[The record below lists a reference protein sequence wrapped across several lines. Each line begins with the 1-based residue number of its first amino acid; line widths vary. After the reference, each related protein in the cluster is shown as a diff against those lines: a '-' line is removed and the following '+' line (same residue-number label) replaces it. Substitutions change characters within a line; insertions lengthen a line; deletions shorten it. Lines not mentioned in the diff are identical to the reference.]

1 MNYEKK
7 LSLQIFILGTIIL
20 SVGFYIAYSYNQKI
34 IIQQEL
40 ENTKYIVKELSD
52 NFGQRLLEKVKTNKT
67 LSAAPIIRN
76 KLIESNS
83 TYGQYSDSKRN
94 EIIKIKNNKW
104 QKIKDENNAFILE
117 FTNNDVAKFLKD
129 QQKRFPKEYGEIFL
143 TNKYGAIIAS
153 TSKLTTL
160 AHAHKYWWQ
169 GAYQN
174 GEGAVFFDDRG
185 FDDSV
190 DGYVLGI
197 VIPIKEDNKI
207 IGILKANLNIIGSIN
222 ELLINSQN
230 ENIGEFML
238 IRSNGDIIFD
248 NKNTPLSNRVPNLFY
263 EKILTDDKE
272 PFLFQD
278 SINKQMI
285 GISEIKITS
294 KNSKGFR
301 FGGSLKSIDHKKGNT
316 GESWFIVNYRS
327 IDTILSS
334 LKNYTIAISAI
345 GFLFVIIM
353 AIASIILGKLTAKPL
368 KQLIEQ
374 SKKIA
379 KSDFSARIEVTR
391 KDEIGLLGKAFN
403 EMAKE
408 LEENTTS
415 IKNLESEINLRMRT
429 EEKYR
434 IVADY
439 AYNMEYWV
447 SNDNKMIYISPS
459 CERITGYN
467 SKEFIQ
473 NPELLLEIVHPND
486 KSSLKNHVH
495 KTSKTG
501 NILSIEFRIITKNNE
516 IRWISHICQT
526 VYNKEGENLG
536 QRGSNKEITERKLAE
551 KELKDNLH
559 ELKDR
564 NEDLNAFS
572 HTVAHDLKNPLANIK
587 GFADLLF
594 EEYDT
599 INESEAKKFINA
611 IIKSEKK
618 AQEIIHSL
626 LLFANLRKSEVKT
639 TAINFEKIV
648 ENSIELLQP
657 MILKTDAK
665 ISFPRTWPCTLGY
678 APWVE
683 EVLINYL
690 SNAIKYGGT
699 PPVIDIGYDI
709 VKAENKVRFWV
720 SDNGSGISEKNQSLI
735 FKKFE
740 RLDQV
745 KTEGYGLGLSIVKRI
760 IEKLGGEVSLKSE
773 MGKGSKFCFTLPLA
787 EEK

>member
-1 MNYEKK
+1 
-7 LSLQIFILGTIIL
+7 
-20 SVGFYIAYSYNQKI
+20 
-34 IIQQEL
+34 
-40 ENTKYIVKELSD
+40 
-52 NFGQRLLEKVKTNKT
+52 
-67 LSAAPIIRN
+67 
-76 KLIESNS
+76 
-83 TYGQYSDSKRN
+83 
-94 EIIKIKNNKW
+94 
-104 QKIKDENNAFILE
+104 
-117 FTNNDVAKFLKD
+117 
-129 QQKRFPKEYGEIFL
+129 
-143 TNKYGAIIAS
+143 
-153 TSKLTTL
+153 
-160 AHAHKYWWQ
+160 
-169 GAYQN
+169 
-174 GEGAVFFDDRG
+174 
-185 FDDSV
+185 
-190 DGYVLGI
+190 
-197 VIPIKEDNKI
+197 
-207 IGILKANLNIIGSIN
+207 
-222 ELLINSQN
+222 
-230 ENIGEFML
+230 ML

-327 IDTILSS
+327 MDTILSS

-415 IKNLESEINLRMRT
+415 IKNLESEINLRMIA

-434 IVADY
+434 SVADY
-439 AYNMEYWV
+439 TYDMEYWL
-447 SNDNKMIYISPS
+447 SNDNKIIYISPS
-459 CERITGYN
+459 CYRITGY
-467 SKEFIQ
+467 KTADFI
-473 NPELLLEIVHPND
+473 NNKNFLLEIIHPDDKDLFQNHKHDIDKND
-486 KSSLKNHVH
+486 DFAP
-495 KTSKTG
+495 
-501 NILSIEFRIITKNNE
+501 IEFRV
-516 IRWISHICQT
+516 IRKDQT
-526 VYNKEGENLG
+526 VIWIEHVCQEILDKNGNSLG
-536 QRGSNKEITERKLAE
+536 IRGSNREITDRKKIE
-551 KELKDNLH
+551 KAIHQQNILLKEH
-559 ELKDR
+559 
-564 NEDLNAFS
+564 NEDLDAFS

-699 PPVIDIGYDI
+699 PPVIDIGYDS
-709 VKAENKVRFWV
+709 VKAENKARFWV

-787 EEK
+787 